1 MTLTISACQVR
12 EDTQTRESV
21 RYELKKH
28 ITSSFV
34 KASGAFGVR
43 GD

>member
-1 MTLTISACQVR
+1 MTLTVSACQVR

-21 RYELKKH
+21 QYELKKH

-34 KASGAFGVR
+34 KVSGAFEVR
-43 GD
+43 DD